1 MTNPGPHNSIAKWAM
16 DLLEIHVLVD
26 STIQGFRDS
35 GIQGFKDRGF
45 GIRDSG

>member
-1 MTNPGPHNSIAKWAM
+1 M

-45 GIRDSG
+45 KDRGFGIRDSG